1 MKRFQSFLIC
11 DGGLHRWST
20 TLMICFCFG
29 CTEHAINDKLCSD
42 PLGSQSITINNNLKD
57 YNNSF
62 FCFKGETISSGD
74 TCLYN
79 YCFRLFSSSSP
90 QIIWSSYF
98 TGCSYGT
105 IIDFG
110 QVDCLGAVDHK
121 PTSGYSYAV
130 KPALHH
136 GYVVHFPDSSYG
148 RFFIDSWIKESTEVT
163 VMNIVR
169 QYPF

>member
-1 MKRFQSFLIC
+1 MKLIPSFLV
-11 DGGLHRWST
+11 DYRGLNRWALT
-20 TLMICFCFG
+20 FMIG
-29 CTEHAINDKLCSD
+29 CCLGCSKQASDKVCSD
-42 PLGSQSITINNNLKD
+42 PLGSQSITINNNTKD

-62 FCFKGETISSGD
+62 FCFRGETISTGD
-74 TCLYN
+74 TCSYN

-90 QIIWSSYF
+90 QIIWSTYF

-105 IIDFG
+105 IADLG
-110 QVDCLGAVDHK
+110 QVDCLGEIDQK

-148 RFFIDSWIKESTEVT
+148 RFFIDSWVKESTEVT

>member
-1 MKRFQSFLIC
+1 MKPNQSFLILC
-11 DGGLHRWST
+11 RGLHCTSVIAVICWCMGCADPTST
-20 TLMICFCFG
+20 KT
-29 CTEHAINDKLCSD
+29 CSD
-42 PLGSQSITINNNLKD
+42 PLGSQNITINNNVKN

-62 FCFKGETISSGD
+62 FCFKGETVTNGD

-79 YCFRLFSSSSP
+79 YCFRLYSSTSP

-105 IIDFG
+105 IADIG
-110 QVDCLGAVDHK
+110 LVACLSDVTHK
-121 PTSGYSYAV
+121 PTSGYTYAV
-130 KPALHH
+130 RPSLNH
-136 GYVVHFPDSSYG
+136 GYVVHFPDSTYG
-148 RFFIDSWIKESTEVT
+148 RFFIDSWVKESSEVT